1 MSFAPAATLDA
12 AALGTR
18 TAPVTD
24 VPLGADAGQHAA
36 PSAAPTEHG
45 HGAAAPVA
53 AHHATDERTD
63 PLPLPTAGWGVGHA
77 LDAVAEARLALPF
90 RLPRAHVVSALTT
103 VVLRAGRRAVKVYPP
118 GTDPAHL
125 AATAEALAGTPFA
138 VLPVCAPVVT
148 SGGVVTVSPWVT
160 GGRSADWAETG
171 ALLRGFHDVHADAAV
186 PLWDPLRRVVS
197 QVAALPDDAAAVLLA
212 ARTALLD
219 AVAGLRSELGV
230 GTVHGDVS
238 PGNTVRSGV
247 TPLLIDLDFV
257 ARAPREYDLTSAAR
271 RFVAGEIDA
280 AAYRG
285 FCDAYG
291 FDVLTWDGR
300 AVLDRVA
307 ALGGVAFRLWDD
319 VHHGRAH
326 DWLDDAVR
334 EWRTPL

>member
-18 TAPVTD
+18 TATD
-24 VPLGADAGQHAA
+24 VPLGAGTDRDATG
-36 PSAAPTEHG
+36 PAAPTVHDHG
-45 HGAAAPVA
+45 PAAPAA
-53 AHHATDERTD
+53 AHHVTDERTD
-63 PLPLPTAGWGVGHA
+63 PLPLPTAGWGVEHA

-197 QVAALPDDAAAVLLA
+197 QVAALPDDAAAVLLD

-238 PGNTVRSGV
+238 PGNTVRSGA

-300 AVLDRVA
+300 SVLDRVA

>member
-12 AALGTR
+12 TTAAGTRSPIGTGASHDAVHPAVRDAAPAAL
-18 TAPVTD
+18 A
-24 VPLGADAGQHAA
+24 VPRPA
-36 PSAAPTEHG
+36 
-45 HGAAAPVA
+45 V
-53 AHHATDERTD
+53 DER
-63 PLPLPTAGWGVGHA
+63 PEALPLPSAGWGAEHA

-125 AATAEALAGTPFA
+125 AATAEALAGTPVA

-148 SGGVVTVSPWVT
+148 SSGVVTVSPWVT
-160 GGRSADWAETG
+160 GGRSADWSETG
-171 ALLRGFHDVHADAAV
+171 TLLRAFHDLHADAAV

-197 QVAALPDDAAAVLLA
+197 QVVGLPDDAAAVLLG

-219 AVAGLRSELGV
+219 AVAGLRSELGA

-238 PGNTVRSGV
+238 PGNTVRAGT

-307 ALGGVAFRLWDD
+307 GLGGVAFRLWDD
-319 VHHGRAH
+319 THHGRPH

>member
-1 MSFAPAATLDA
+1 M
-12 AALGTR
+12 
-18 TAPVTD
+18 
-24 VPLGADAGQHAA
+24 
-36 PSAAPTEHG
+36 
-45 HGAAAPVA
+45 
-53 AHHATDERTD
+53 
-63 PLPLPTAGWGVGHA
+63 
-77 LDAVAEARLALPF
+77 
-90 RLPRAHVVSALTT
+90 PRAHVVSALTT
-103 VVLRAGRRAVKVYPP
+103 VVLRAGRKAVKVYLPS
-118 GTDPAHL
+118 TDPTHL
-125 AATAEALAGTPFA
+125 ASTEEALAGTPFA

-148 SGGVVTVSPWVT
+148 SSGVVTVSPWVT

-171 ALLRGFHDVHADAAV
+171 ALLRGFHDLHAGADV
-186 PLWDPLRRVVS
+186 PAWDPLRRVVA
-197 QVAALPDDAAAVLLA
+197 QAATLPDDAAAVLLA

-238 PGNTVRSGV
+238 PGNTVRAA

-271 RFVAGEIDA
+271 RIVAGEIDA
-280 AAYRG
+280 AEYGA

-291 FDVLTWDGR
+291 FDVLGWDGR

-307 ALGGVAFRLWDD
+307 RLGGVAFRLWDD
-319 VHHGRAH
+319 THHGRPH

>member
-1 MSFAPAATLDA
+1 MSLAVASTLDA
-12 AALGTR
+12 SVLVGSTPANRVVEAAD
-18 TAPVTD
+18 PM
-24 VPLGADAGQHAA
+24 
-36 PSAAPTEHG
+36 
-45 HGAAAPVA
+45 
-53 AHHATDERTD
+53 
-63 PLPLPTAGWGVGHA
+63 PLPAAGWGAEQA

-90 RLPRAHVVSALTT
+90 RLARPHVVSALTT

-118 GTDPAHL
+118 GTDPNHL
-125 AATAEALAGTPFA
+125 ASTADALAGTPFA

-148 SGGVVTVSPWVT
+148 SSGVVTVSPWVG
-160 GGRSADWAETG
+160 GGRSADWSETG
-171 ALLRGFHDVHADAAV
+171 ALLRAFHDTHADADV

-197 QVAALPDDAAAVLLA
+197 LAATLPDAAATVLLD

-238 PGNTVRSGV
+238 PGNTVRGA

-280 AAYRG
+280 PTYRG
-285 FCDAYG
+285 FCEAYG

-300 AVLDRVA
+300 TVLDRVA
-307 ALGGVAFRLWDD
+307 ELGGVAFRLWDD
-319 VHHGRAH
+319 AHHGRAH

>member
-12 AALGTR
+12 VAAGPR
-18 TAPVTD
+18 TAPGTD
-24 VPLGADAGQHAA
+24 VTPVAGAVHDPAHPRGDAFLD
-36 PSAAPTEHG
+36 STVAAPTL
-45 HGAAAPVA
+45 AR
-53 AHHATDERTD
+53 HAVDERPD
-63 PLPLPTAGWGVGHA
+63 ALPLPTAGWGAEHA

-103 VVLRAGRRAVKVYPP
+103 VVLRAGRHAVKVYPP

-125 AATAEALAGTPFA
+125 AVTAEALAGTPLA
-138 VLPVCAPVVT
+138 VLPVCTPVVT
-148 SGGVVTVSPWVT
+148 SSGVVTVSPWIT
-160 GGRSADWAETG
+160 GGRSADWVETG
-171 ALLRGFHDVHADAAV
+171 ALLRGFHDLHADAAV

-197 QVAALPDDAAAVLLA
+197 QVTGLPDDAAAVLLD
-212 ARTALLD
+212 ARAALLD

-238 PGNTVRSGV
+238 PGNTVRSGT

-271 RFVAGEIDA
+271 RFVAGDIDA

-285 FCDAYG
+285 FCAAYG

-300 AVLDRVA
+300 TVLDRVA
-307 ALGGVAFRLWDD
+307 ELGGVAFRLWDD
-319 VHHGRAH
+319 VHHGRTH